1 MKLEWYIDYYFT
13 YFLYNGGKHH
23 KYFTYMEQKYGEEW
37 YEWIDKKFGWS
48 TVVGPAMLFGKSI
61 FGKSK
66 NKLPF
71 IFYYQLLVLYFII
84 NN

>member
-1 MKLEWYIDYYFT
+1 
-13 YFLYNGGKHH
+13 
-23 KYFTYMEQKYGEEW
+23 MESKYGEEW

-48 TVVGPAMLFGKSI
+48 TVGPAMLFGN
-61 FGKSK
+61 SK
-66 NKLPF
+66 NKLPI